1 MIKIEEIKS
10 YINEDMLDTAFND
23 REEKIYNIDINNKEL
38 EKIKKDNTMTYDRFQ
53 EIIKNLPPHFQNCR
67 EAILESFEKYA
78 NRQNLIQSFDN
89 EKFYK
94 VGFCDGVKM
103 ILDITKKKS
112 N

>member
-10 YINEDMLDTAFND
+10 YINDDMLNTVFNE
-23 REEKIYNIDINNKEL
+23 REEEIYHIDIKNKEL
-38 EKIKKDNTMTYDRFQ
+38 QKIKKDNTMTYDRFQ

-103 ILDITKKKS
+103 IIDITENRK